1 LTIGKEH
8 DIKVIYMQRSD
19 SVVARTA
26 GAIKTTEP
34 ALDAQ
39 ELREAAAE
47 AIAEEAA
54 ERMGG

>member
-1 LTIGKEH
+1 
-8 DIKVIYMQRSD
+8 MQRSD